1 MQQWFEE
8 VTFRGRP
15 PEGPGSD
22 QPSEFHIMI
31 GKQADSA
38 LNPGQYE
45 RQMVGPLTPEQALLI
60 GMDVT
65 TILADINTAAVNDVA
80 TLSAQVEQL
89 QADKAGLIEAA
100 TTAANDHAA
109 ALAAK
114 DMEITDLKADLA
126 ALRAALAALQA
137 AAAPVAA

>member
-22 QPSEFHIMI
+22 QPSEFHIKI
-31 GKQADSA
+31 GQQAASA

-45 RQMVGPLTPEQALLI
+45 RQMVGPLTPEQALQI

-65 TILADINTAAVNDVA
+65 TILADINTAAMNDVA
-80 TLSAQVEQL
+80 ALSAQVEQL
-89 QADKAGLIEAA
+89 QADKMGLIETAE
-100 TTAANDHAA
+100 TAANDHAA
-109 ALAAK
+109 ALASK
-114 DMEITDLKADLA
+114 DTQITELKADNA
-126 ALRAALAALQA
+126 ALRAALAVLQA
-137 AAAPVAA
+137 AAPTAP